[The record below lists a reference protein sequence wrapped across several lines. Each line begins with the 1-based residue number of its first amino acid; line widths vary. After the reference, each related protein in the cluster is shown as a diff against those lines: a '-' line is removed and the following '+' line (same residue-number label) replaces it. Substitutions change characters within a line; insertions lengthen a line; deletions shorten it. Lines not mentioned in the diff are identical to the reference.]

1 MIGPKVPNMTF
12 PVCDIFEPTV
22 YEGRQCYQ
30 VNIEQIQAQAQVS
43 KGKKNG
49 LMLLIDVNVE
59 KSYNIDTSNEAK
71 GADLYE
77 VYLGED
83 QITNK
88 NLAHIH
94 IGTLV
99 PHSVEGPGDYV
110 LASLKQMT
118 GSESFLDWPNE
129 KRKCALEKYESCQI
143 KGFLAK
149 ISQCGCS
156 PFQLMSA
163 AGPTYQV

>member
-1 MIGPKVPNMTF
+1 MIGSKVPNMTF

-30 VNIEQIQAQAQVS
+30 VNIEQIQGHKVS

-49 LMLLIDVNVE
+49 LMLLIDVNAE
-59 KSYNIDTSNEAK
+59 RSYNINTSNEAE

-77 VYLGED
+77 VYIGED
-83 QITNK
+83 QITDK
-88 NLAHIH
+88 NLARIH

-99 PHSVEGPGDYV
+99 PHIEEGPGDYV

-118 GSESFLDWPNE
+118 GTEGFLGWPKE
-129 KRKCALEKYESCQI
+129 KRECALEKYESYQKKQFLNQI
-143 KGFLAK
+143 SK
-149 ISQCGCS
+149 CGCS